1 MIVHVSNDFN
11 ITFKDGYHLFKIVKN
26 NGSSDGK
33 RLSQKIIISLNLAPW
48 CALLRMLSEV
58 VYPLQ
63 IV

>member
-33 RLSQKIIISLNLAPW
+33 RLSQKIIISLNLA
-48 CALLRMLSEV
+48 S
-58 VYPLQ
+58 
-63 IV
+63 